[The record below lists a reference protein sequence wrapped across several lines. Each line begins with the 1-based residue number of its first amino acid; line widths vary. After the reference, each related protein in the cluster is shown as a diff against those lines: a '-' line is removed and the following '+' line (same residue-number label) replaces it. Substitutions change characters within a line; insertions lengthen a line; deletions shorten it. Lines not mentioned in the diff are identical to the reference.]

1 MLDLSLCPS
10 AGGVVDCNGSSSLRV
25 FSPPFT
31 LALTYILVCSRR
43 LLLQLREGTLRI
55 H

>member
-1 MLDLSLCPS
+1 MLGLSLYPS
-10 AGGVVDCNGSSSLRV
+10 AGGVVDCNGSSSLRM

-31 LALTYILVCSRR
+31 LALTYIVVCSRR
-43 LLLQLREGTLRI
+43 LLLQLREITIQI